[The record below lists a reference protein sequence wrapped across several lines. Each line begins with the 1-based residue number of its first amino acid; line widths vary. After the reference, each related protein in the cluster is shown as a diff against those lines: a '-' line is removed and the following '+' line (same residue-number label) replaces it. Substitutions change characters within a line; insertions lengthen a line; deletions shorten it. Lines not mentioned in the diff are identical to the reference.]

1 VATHTVKK
9 ITIRNRKKRG
19 KSWQPGIDAA
29 INFSEEQLER
39 ILAAVSTVP
48 AGINRGALREEI
60 VSVAMWSAIGR
71 QVSSLYSKQG
81 QNEVREIRNTAQ
93 KLDRLLRHKPAIE
106 SSALRAALDEF
117 LRFIDKIPDADSV
130 INTRQGLFLRLSPF
144 DFLVGEGLKLVF
156 EDHFLRYP
164 TSAGDYVR
172 FATAVVEEL
181 GIVKKDM
188 IGTKKRVEKAVLLAR
203 KLQNSDYA
211 AFKKLSP

>member
-1 VATHTVKK
+1 MRK
-9 ITIRNRKKRG
+9 ITIRNREKRG
-19 KSWQPGIDAA
+19 KSWQPGIDDA
-29 INFSEEQLER
+29 INLSEEQLER

-48 AGINRGALREEI
+48 AGINRRALREEI
-60 VSVAMWSAIGR
+60 VSVAMWSAIGH

-93 KLDRLLRHKPAIE
+93 KLNRLLWHKPAIE

-117 LRFIDKIPDADSV
+117 LRFIDEIPDADSV
-130 INTRQGLFLRLSPF
+130 LNTRSGLFLRLSPF
-144 DFLVGEGLKLVF
+144 DWLVGEGLKLVF

-164 TSAGDYVR
+164 TSAGDFVR

-188 IGTKKRVEKAVLLAR
+188 IGTKKRVEKAKLLAR
-203 KLQNSDYA
+203 KLQNSD
-211 AFKKLSP
+211 FKKLFP

>member
-1 VATHTVKK
+1 MRK
-9 ITIRNRKKRG
+9 ITIRNREKRG
-19 KSWQPGIDAA
+19 KSWQPGPDDAV
-29 INFSEEQLER
+29 NLSEEQLER

-48 AGINRGALREEI
+48 AGINRRALREEI
-60 VSVAMWSAIGR
+60 LSVAMWSAIGH

-93 KLDRLLRHKPAIE
+93 KLNRLLWHKPVIE

-117 LRFIDKIPDADSV
+117 LRFIDEIPDADSV
-130 INTRQGLFLRLSPF
+130 LNTRSGLFLRLSPF
-144 DFLVGEGLKLVF
+144 DWLVGEGLKLVF

-164 TSAGDYVR
+164 TSAGDFVR

-188 IGTKKRVEKAVLLAR
+188 IGTKKRVEKAMLLAR
-203 KLQNSDYA
+203 KLQDSD
-211 AFKKLSP
+211 FKKLLSSKLR

>member
-1 VATHTVKK
+1 MSK
-9 ITIRNRKKRG
+9 ITIRNREKRG
-19 KSWQPGIDAA
+19 KSWQPGVDDT
-29 INFSEEQLER
+29 INLSEEQLER

-48 AGINRGALREEI
+48 AGINRRALRAEI
-60 VSVAMWSAIGR
+60 LSVAMWSIIGH

-81 QNEVREIRNTAQ
+81 QNEVREIRNTAR
-93 KLDRLLRHKPAIE
+93 KLNRLLWHKPVIE

-117 LRFIDKIPDADSV
+117 LRSIDEIPDADTV
-130 INTRQGLFLRLSPF
+130 LNTREGLFLRLSPF

-164 TSAGDYVR
+164 RSAGDFVR

-188 IGTKKRVEKAVLLAR
+188 IGTKKRVEKAMLLAR
-203 KLQNSDYA
+203 KLQNSDI
-211 AFKKLSP
+211 KKLLSSKLR